1 MSGKKSLQRNG
12 SSPEINIALLGSL
25 GVGKSALTVKYI
37 TKRFIMEYDP
47 DIEDTYTKHEVWN
60 NRDITIQVM
69 DTCDKENS
77 DPQRYL
83 RWADAFIV
91 VYSITSQASFEK
103 AKEYLE
109 IVNQHKKNLF

>member
-1 MSGKKSLQRNG
+1 MPVFL
-12 SSPEINIALLGSL
+12 
-25 GVGKSALTVKYI
+25 VKLNF
-37 TKRFIMEYDP
+37 RSDCVF
-47 DIEDTYTKHEVWN
+47 
-60 NRDITIQVM
+60 Q
-69 DTCDKENS
+69 ENS

-109 IVNQHKKNLF
+109 IVNQHKKTFSKENMPVALLGNKIDLERYR